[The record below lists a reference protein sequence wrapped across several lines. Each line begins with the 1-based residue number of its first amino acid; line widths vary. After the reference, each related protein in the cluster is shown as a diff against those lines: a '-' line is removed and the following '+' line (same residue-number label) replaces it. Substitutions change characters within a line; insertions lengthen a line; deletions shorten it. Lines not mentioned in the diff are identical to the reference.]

1 MNDVIIQ
8 SKLQNTED
16 NFYIKIDIFEE
27 SPTSNI
33 ISPNPIQ
40 TKHTKRISYELIPFI
55 NQLNKD
61 SKLLKTYKQIVSAQP
76 KNCDHRKS
84 FNPCTLNINKIIK
97 KVFDETAS
105 EASQEKSKVESMNNM
120 KISSI
125 LKESTNKNAIKSSN
139 IESKNQYASKD
150 ETERSIV
157 KEKKRYCLWRR
168 LACCFA

>member
-16 NFYIKIDIFEE
+16 NYYIKIDIFEE
-27 SPTSNI
+27 APTSNKMC
-33 ISPNPIQ
+33 PIQ

-61 SKLLKTYKQIVSAQP
+61 SKLLKTYKQIISAQP

-125 LKESTNKNAIKSSN
+125 LKESTNKNAIKNSN
-139 IESKNQYASKD
+139 IESKNQCASKE

>member
-1 MNDVIIQ
+1 MNRSLGDVA
-8 SKLQNTED
+8 
-16 NFYIKIDIFEE
+16 
-27 SPTSNI
+27 
-33 ISPNPIQ
+33 
-40 TKHTKRISYELIPFI
+40 
-55 NQLNKD
+55 NK
-61 SKLLKTYKQIVSAQP
+61 
-76 KNCDHRKS
+76 
-84 FNPCTLNINKIIK
+84 FTLE
-97 KVFDETAS
+97 VFDETAS